1 MRERE
6 ARVGDHF
13 KTDIDQL
20 ATFTRDLK
28 GANDCLERVRTALQH
43 VRTDQIG
50 TPELDEACD
59 EFQERWKY
67 GNEQIKERIDKL
79 TEGLQQNTDNYRE
92 VETSL
97 EESFKRAAA
106 AGK

>member
-1 MRERE
+1 M
-6 ARVGDHF
+6 GDHF

-20 ATFTRDLK
+20 AAFTKDLD
-28 GANDCLERVRTALQH
+28 GANESLEQVRTALQH
-43 VRTDQIG
+43 VRSDQIG
-50 TPELDEACD
+50 TAELDEACD
-59 EFQERWKY
+59 TFQERWKY
-67 GNEQIKERIDKL
+67 GNEQIRERIGKL
-79 TEGLQQNTDNYRE
+79 TEGLQKNTDNYRE

>member
-1 MRERE
+1 M
-6 ARVGDHF
+6 GDHF

-20 ATFTRDLK
+20 AAFNKDLTE
-28 GANDCLERVRTALQH
+28 AHDSLEQVRQALQH
-43 VRTDQIG
+43 VRSDQVG
-50 TPELDEACD
+50 TAELDEACD
-59 EFQERWKY
+59 DFQERWKY
-67 GNEQIKERIDKL
+67 GNEQIKERIGKV

-92 VETSL
+92 IETSL

>member
-1 MRERE
+1 M
-6 ARVGDHF
+6 GDHF

-20 ATFTRDLK
+20 ATFTKDLQ
-28 GANDCLERVRTALQH
+28 GAHDSLEQVRTALQH
-43 VRTDQIG
+43 VRADQIG

-59 EFQERWKY
+59 AFQERWKY
-67 GNEQIKERIDKL
+67 GNEQIKERIGKL
-79 TEGLQQNTDNYRE
+79 TEGLQKNTDNYRE

>member
-1 MRERE
+1 M
-6 ARVGDHF
+6 GDHF

-20 ATFTRDLK
+20 AAFTKDLD
-28 GANDCLERVRTALQH
+28 GANESLEQVRTALQH
-43 VRTDQIG
+43 VRADQLG

-59 EFQERWKY
+59 AFQERWKY
-67 GNEQIKERIDKL
+67 GNEQIKERIGKL
-79 TEGLQQNTDNYRE
+79 AEGLQKNTDNYRE

>member
-1 MRERE
+1 M
-6 ARVGDHF
+6 GDHF

-20 ATFTRDLK
+20 STFTKDLNS
-28 GANDCLERVRTALQH
+28 ANESLDQVRTALQH
-43 VRTDQIG
+43 VRADQIG

-67 GNEQIKERIDKL
+67 GNEQIKERIGKL
-79 TEGLQQNTDNYRE
+79 TDGLQKNTDNYRE

-97 EESFKRAAA
+97 DESFKRAAA

>member
-1 MRERE
+1 M
-6 ARVGDHF
+6 GDHF

-20 ATFTRDLK
+20 AAFTKDLK
-28 GANDCLERVRTALQH
+28 GANDSLEQVRTALQH
-43 VRTDQIG
+43 V
-50 TPELDEACD
+50 
-59 EFQERWKY
+59 
-67 GNEQIKERIDKL
+67 
-79 TEGLQQNTDNYRE
+79 LQKNTDNYRE

>member
-1 MRERE
+1 M
-6 ARVGDHF
+6 GDHF

-20 ATFTRDLK
+20 DTFTRDLK
-28 GANDCLERVRTALQH
+28 GAKDSLEQVRTALQH
-43 VRTDQIG
+43 ARADQIG

-79 TEGLQQNTDNYRE
+79 TEGLQKNTDNYRE

>member
-1 MRERE
+1 M
-6 ARVGDHF
+6 GDQF

-20 ATFTRDLK
+20 TAFTKDLDS
-28 GANDCLERVRTALQH
+28 AHDSLEQVRTALQH
-43 VRTDQIG
+43 VRADQIG

-67 GNEQIKERIDKL
+67 GNEQIKERIGKL
-79 TEGLQQNTDNYRE
+79 TEGLQKNTDNYRE

-97 EESFKRAAA
+97 EESFRRAAA